1 MPKNMQ
7 LPVKRTKYCVF
18 GALFAILLTL
28 ASATVVEKIAGREA
42 ALEKV
47 YGAWWFAALWGAL
60 AVAALAYIFRV
71 ALYRSKPAFALHCA
85 WALILLGALLTFT
98 TADRGYMHIRQGE
111 TVRAYVSDKD
121 TAERPLPF
129 EVKLVLFDI
138 EYHPG
143 THDPAD
149 YISFLKVDGEMS
161 RVSMNKIYSGH
172 HYRLYQMDY
181 DPDEMGTVLAVNH
194 DPWGIGVTYA
204 GYLLLALS
212 MGWLLWRR
220 IGWKGLLWTAAP
232 VAALWFYISQ
242 LNPMTPVLRSPMLAA
257 HVSVIMASY
266 TLLVFITV
274 TSIIGLCSRKRSER
288 LYRWNTVLLYPG
300 VFLLAAGI
308 FIGAVWANISWG
320 RYWGWDAKETW
331 ALITLLVY
339 AIPFHRQSL
348 ALLRTPSKF
357 HWYCALAFAA
367 VAMTFFGVTYLL
379 GGMHSYV

>member
-1 MPKNMQ
+1 MKY
-7 LPVKRTKYCVF
+7 VKRSTF
-18 GALFAILLTL
+18 GALLAVMLTL
-28 ASATVVEKIAGREA
+28 AAATGVEKIYGNDFVHEH
-42 ALEKV
+42 V
-47 YGAWWFAALWGAL
+47 YGAWWFAALWGVL
-60 AVAALAYIFRV
+60 AVSALAYIFRV

-85 WALILLGALLTFT
+85 WAIILLGALLTFT
-98 TADRGYMHIRQGE
+98 TSERGYMHIRQGE
-111 TVRAYVSDKD
+111 TVRAYTSDKD

-143 THDPAD
+143 TRDPAD
-149 YISFLKVDGEMS
+149 YISFLKVDGEMC
-161 RVSMNKIYSGH
+161 RVSMNKICTRH

-181 DPDEMGTVLAVNH
+181 DPDEMGAVLAVNH

-266 TLLVFITV
+266 VLLVFITV
-274 TSIIGLCSRKRSER
+274 TSAVGLCSRKRSER
-288 LYRWNTVLLYPG
+288 LYRWNTVLLYPS

-357 HWYCALAFAA
+357 HWYCLLAFAA